1 MFKSK
6 KMRGFLGVVIV
17 LMVGVTAWLI
27 LAKPSVV
34 SNQDKTE
41 TAKTDKK
48 ETTTKTDNKS
58 TETSAEKQ
66 TDNADL
72 AMPSELT
79 TTGGVSMVA
88 PIALAGVA
96 FSGAA
101 YVRSKKATF

>member
-48 ETTTKTDNKS
+48 ETTTKNDNKP
-58 TETSAEKQ
+58 AEKQ
-66 TDNADL
+66 VDNADL
-72 AMPSELT
+72 TMPNELT

-88 PIALAGVA
+88 PVALAGVA